1 MKKYEYAFFTYDD
14 LHLREAHKTCNE
26 WGEEG
31 WELVSHSAYCDSS
44 ITDGCNVYHYY
55 YFKREI
61 KE

>member
-14 LHLREAHKTCNE
+14 LHLCEALDNCNE

-31 WELVSHSAYCDSS
+31 WELVSHSICCDSG
-44 ITDGCNVYHYY
+44 IIEQCNIYHYF

-61 KE
+61 I